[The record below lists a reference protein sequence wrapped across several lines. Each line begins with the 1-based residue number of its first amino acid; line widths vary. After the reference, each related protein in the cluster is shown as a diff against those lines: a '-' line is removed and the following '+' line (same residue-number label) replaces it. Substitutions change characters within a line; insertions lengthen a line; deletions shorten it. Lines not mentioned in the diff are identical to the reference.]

1 MAERVVLH
9 VGAMRSGTSYVQR
22 LLATNKEL
30 SERGV
35 LLPGNAWR
43 AWVRAVAGVLDRLR
57 VATQRTLEVAGT
69 GNRRSSG

>member
-1 MAERVVLH
+1 VAERVVLH

-43 AWVRAVAGVLDRLR
+43 AWVRAVAGVLGRQR